1 MNKELVKEFLRRE
14 NIFAVVGVSR
24 DKRKYGYRVYKN
36 LKKAG
41 YKVFPVNPNA
51 KEIEGEKCYSS
62 LSYLPEKPDVVIF
75 VVQPRVTE
83 EVVKECKKLG
93 IKRVWMQP
101 GSESEKAVNFCTENN
116 IEVVHGICVMLEN
129 RSRKENI

>member
-36 LKKAG
+36 LKEAG
-41 YKVFPVNPNA
+41 YRVFPVNPNT
-51 KEIEGEKCYSS
+51 KEIEGEKCYPS
-62 LSYLPEKPDVVIF
+62 LSHLPEKPDVVIF